1 MYRSHMLSSGSNKSA
16 VRTQVLLIGMLD
28 SIHVARWLSQFKDS
42 PIDFLIFPSRKFRK
56 IHPELVVLSKHNNY
70 RIFGLSRT
78 ERISGYLDFLKY
90 VLPAKMGFENR
101 RQKALNKVL
110 LNRNFDFIHALELQ
124 GAGYLVDSLDVEVL
138 RNPSLIVTNWGSDI
152 YFFVQFP
159 DHERRIKSLL
169 AKADYYSAECE
180 RDYKLAR
187 NLNFLG
193 VDLPC
198 IPNAG
203 GFDLV
208 NSSQELSL
216 PSHRKQILIK
226 GYGGM
231 FGRADLP
238 ISILELI
245 AEEFPSYV
253 FHFYS
258 VTEDVQLLLDRLPE
272 KLQSR
277 IRITTVK
284 QRITHFEMLHE
295 FQKSRIYIGCSESDG
310 VSTSFLEALTTGT
323 YPIQTG
329 TSCANEWVIKGAV
342 ASIIELTESS
352 LLSAIREALISD
364 SLVDDASRINFS
376 ISKKYL
382 SKEVIALSAKNFY
395 LI

>member
-1 MYRSHMLSSGSNKSA
+1 MLSSESMKSA
-16 VRTQVLLIGMLD
+16 DRTQVLLIGMLD

-42 PIDFLIFPSRKFRK
+42 SIDFLIFPSKKFRK
-56 IHPELVVLSKHNNY
+56 IHPELVVLSKYNNY

-90 VLPAKMGFENR
+90 VLPVKMGFENR
-101 RQKALNKVL
+101 RLKALNKIL
-110 LNRNFDFIHALELQ
+110 LHRNFDFIHALELQ
-124 GAGYLVDSLDVEVL
+124 GAGYLVDSLDVELL

-152 YFFVQFP
+152 YFFKKFP

-180 RDYKLAR
+180 RDYQLAR
-187 NLNFLG
+187 NLNFSG
-193 VDLPC
+193 IELPC

-208 NSSQELSL
+208 TSPQELSL
-216 PSHRKQILIK
+216 PSQRRQILIK
-226 GYGGM
+226 GYGGT

-238 ISILELI
+238 ISILASI
-245 AEEFPSYV
+245 AKEFPDYL

-258 VTEDVQLLLDRLPE
+258 VTEDVQLLLNQLPE
-272 KLQSR
+272 ELQSK
-277 IRITTVK
+277 IRTTTVK
-284 QRITHFEMLHE
+284 QRITHLEMLRE

-329 TSCANEWVIKGAV
+329 TSCANEWVIKGVV
-342 ASIIELTESS
+342 ASIVELTNSS
-352 LLSAIREALISD
+352 LLTATRESLSSD
-364 SLVDDASRINFS
+364 SLVDEASRVNMS

-382 SKEVIALSAKNFY
+382 SKEVIALSAKQFY

>member
-1 MYRSHMLSSGSNKSA
+1 MLSSESMKSA
-16 VRTQVLLIGMLD
+16 DRTQVLLIGMLD

-42 PIDFLIFPSRKFRK
+42 SIDFLIFPSKKFRK
-56 IHPELVVLSKHNNY
+56 IHPELVVLSKYNNY
-70 RIFGLSRT
+70 RIFGLART
-78 ERISGYLDFLKY
+78 EGISGYLDFLKY

-101 RQKALNKVL
+101 RLRALNKIL
-110 LNRNFDFIHALELQ
+110 LHRNFDFVHALELQ

-152 YFFVQFP
+152 YFFKQFP
-159 DHERRIKSLL
+159 EHEKRIKSLL

-180 RDYKLAR
+180 RDYQLAR
-187 NLNFLG
+187 KLSFSG
-193 VDLPC
+193 IGLPC

-208 NSSQELSL
+208 GSSQELSL

-226 GYGGM
+226 GYGGI

-238 ISILELI
+238 ISILESI
-245 AEEFPSYV
+245 AEEFPSYS

-272 KLQSR
+272 KLLSR

-284 QRITHFEMLHE
+284 QRIAHSDMLRE

-310 VSTSFLEALTTGT
+310 VSTSFLEALTTGA

-329 TSCANEWVIKGAV
+329 TSCANEWVMKGAV
-342 ASIIELTESS
+342 ASIVELTESS
-352 LLSAIREALISD
+352 LSSAIREALIGD
-364 SLVDDASRINFS
+364 SLIDNASRINS
-376 ISKKYL
+376 GISKKYL
-382 SKEVIALSAKNFY
+382 SKEVIALSAQQFY